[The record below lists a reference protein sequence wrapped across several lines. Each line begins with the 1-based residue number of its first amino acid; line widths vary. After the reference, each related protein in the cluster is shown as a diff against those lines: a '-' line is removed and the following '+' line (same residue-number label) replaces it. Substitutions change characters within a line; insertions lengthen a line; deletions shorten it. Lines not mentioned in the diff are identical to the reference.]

1 VIARRTGSA
10 LGLSKCGDLRRPGLI
25 RLGVIAYAIVGID
38 WAELAPVP
46 PQGIVS
52 RENIKVFEIGID
64 SLRRRY

>member
-1 VIARRTGSA
+1 VVARRTGSA
-10 LGLSKCGDLRRPGLI
+10 LGLSKCGDLRRFGLM
-25 RLGVIAYAIVGID
+25 RFGMIAYAIVGID

-52 RENIKVFEIGID
+52 RENIKVFGIGIN